1 MIATIKQID
10 GKWTVNGKTYND
22 LSIQEIGMLNSF
34 FASWRTTTS
43 QHCKCFCTNKIKELI
58 ADDPIVEP
66 TKAFDEAFD
75 KPINQLKQINKW
87 N

>member
-1 MIATIKQID
+1 MEALIKQID

-34 FASWRTTTS
+34 FASWRVTTN

-58 ADDPIVEP
+58 ANEPKVEP
-66 TKAFDEAFD
+66 TKAFDEAF
-75 KPINQLKQINKW
+75 NQPLKK
-87 N
+87 